1 MHICTRYQFD
11 VVIKLCFRFWTSDE
25 IDLEQCQMQFK
36 DIGTTFTKIVSDIRY
51 RLRFKYSL
59 SNYANIYSIP
69 CIYTMYA
76 ESTDWPQHQKSGIFV
91 LAILV
96 LCRYVFLQKSIVV
109 VHLCSKTFEKH
120 LSAEESPDLPPSR
133 IFAQVHGILMEMEN
147 VFPVKSFT
155 KC

>member
-11 VVIKLCFRFWTSDE
+11 VVIQLCFRFWTSDE

-51 RLRFKYSL
+51 RLRFKYRL
-59 SNYANIYSIP
+59 SNYANIYSIS

-76 ESTDWPQHQKSGIFV
+76 ERTDWPLHQKSVLFV

-96 LCRYVFLQKSIVV
+96 LCRYVFL
-109 VHLCSKTFEKH
+109 
-120 LSAEESPDLPPSR
+120 
-133 IFAQVHGILMEMEN
+133 
-147 VFPVKSFT
+147 
-155 KC
+155 

>member
-1 MHICTRYQFD
+1 MHICTDINLMLLSNFVSVFGHQMKQIWSN
-11 VVIKLCFRFWTSDE
+11 VKCSSKIQEQPLQKLFRILDTD
-25 IDLEQCQMQFK
+25 
-36 DIGTTFTKIVSDIRY
+36 
-51 RLRFKYSL
+51 LRFKYSL
-59 SNYANIYSIP
+59 SNYANIYSIS

-76 ESTDWPQHQKSGIFV
+76 ESTDWPLHQKSGIFV

-120 LSAEESPDLPPSR
+120 LSAEESPDLRPSR